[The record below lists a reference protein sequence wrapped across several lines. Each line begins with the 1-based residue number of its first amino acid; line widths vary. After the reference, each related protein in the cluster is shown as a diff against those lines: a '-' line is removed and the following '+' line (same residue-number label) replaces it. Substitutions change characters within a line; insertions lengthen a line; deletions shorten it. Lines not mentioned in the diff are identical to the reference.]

1 LPGTSATDLPETSV
15 LFISPVVKPAA
26 SPSTERLI
34 EHPKVRW
41 GSSLL
46 ATAAGV
52 LAAFGSFVVLA
63 VVTGAAWLAIVG
75 IPLDL
80 APRDWQRL
88 ATMMALG
95 AAVVSLLAYLFG
107 GYVAAR
113 LGGHDGLQQG
123 LRVFALAVLALGLLG
138 MLLLG
143 MAGPLSV
150 GTGLRQPS
158 MAATPGQG
166 ISFGDVATKA
176 AIWSLIAM
184 LLGSL
189 AGGLLGGRVHRRRAE
204 AAQAQAAA
212 ATEAARAD
220 AGDPAGAARRAA
232 SGASKRRLDGV
243 AQRRVA
249 ASRTPKP
256 AVPTTGQVT
265 ESGPLHRLVLLLLGG
280 PRRRIAGCARPG
292 RWRG

>member
-1 LPGTSATDLPETSV
+1 M

-26 SPSTERLI
+26 SPSIERPI
-34 EHPKVRW
+34 EDPKVRR

-75 IPLDL
+75 APLDL

-95 AAVVSLLAYLFG
+95 AAIVSLLAYLFG

-123 LRVFALAVLALGLLG
+123 MRVFALAVLALGLLG

-143 MAGPLSV
+143 MAGPASV

-166 ISFGDVATKA
+166 IGFSDVATRA

-189 AGGLLGGRVHRRRAE
+189 AGGLLGSRVHRRRAGV
-204 AAQAQAAA
+204 AQAAA
-212 ATEAARAD
+212 AAEAAQAD
-220 AGDPAGAARRAA
+220 GGAPAEAAGALR
-232 SGASKRRLDGV
+232 
-243 AQRRVA
+243 
-249 ASRTPKP
+249 P
-256 AVPTTGQVT
+256 
-265 ESGPLHRLVLLLLGG
+265 
-280 PRRRIAGCARPG
+280 ARPSAG
-292 RWRG
+292 STG

>member
-1 LPGTSATDLPETSV
+1 M

-26 SPSTERLI
+26 SPSIEHPI
-34 EHPKVRW
+34 EHPKVGR

-75 IPLDL
+75 VPLDL

-95 AAVVSLLAYLFG
+95 AAMVSLLAYLFG

-143 MAGPLSV
+143 MAGPASV
-150 GTGLRQPS
+150 GTGLRQPIT
-158 MAATPGQG
+158 ATPGQG
-166 ISFGDVATKA
+166 IGFSDVATRA

-204 AAQAQAAA
+204 AARAQAAA
-212 ATEAARAD
+212 A
-220 AGDPAGAARRAA
+220 GPAGAGQTAR
-232 SGASKRRLDGV
+232 
-243 AQRRVA
+243 
-249 ASRTPKP
+249 P
-256 AVPTTGQVT
+256 
-265 ESGPLHRLVLLLLGG
+265 
-280 PRRRIAGCARPG
+280 PRRRPPVRRARQLRAGR
-292 RWRG
+292 R